1 MKKPLLCVM
10 LSAVLFVSAAVP
22 AFADREDDVR
32 AARDAN
38 NNALAQTENAI
49 SDAETAKT
57 QVNNEIADLDSQL
70 VTLISNIEVL
80 KNDIASTQDQI
91 EQKTAE
97 LADAELTRD
106 TQYQAMGDRIQY
118 IYENSGDGT
127 WLTYIFQAQDLED
140 LLNRA
145 DYTQQ
150 LQKYDREL
158 LYGYIDTV
166 HSISDIKL
174 NLEGVKAELTEEE
187 LAMEEQQNS
196 LAALLEEKKAVS
208 ANYENEIA
216 SLQQQAAALTE
227 EIYRQ
232 NEEIARIQK
241 EKEEAARRAAE
252 EAARKA
258 AEEAA
263 RKAAEEEAARRAAE
277 EEAAR
282 QAAIAQP
289 SNDQPS
295 QQPSQPAP
303 QPAINVPGSGIG
315 AAAANFALQFVGN
328 PYVWGGTSLTNGA
341 DCSGFVMA
349 VYANFGIGL
358 PHSSAALAGVG
369 RAVPFS
375 EMQPGDIV
383 CYSGHV
389 AIYIGGDTVVHASN
403 AAEGI
408 KTTSPAAYRTVVAV
422 RRVG

>member
-166 HSISDIKL
+166 HTISDIKL

-263 RKAAEEEAARRAAE
+263 RKAAEEEAARKAAE